1 MWGEGGGC
9 IVLNIIKEINNCGD
23 LRGSGNECEGPYTLS
38 TFHITSAKDKTT
50 LTIPVCL
57 DVSKSP

>member
-1 MWGEGGGC
+1 MWGGGGC

-38 TFHITSAKDKTT
+38 TFHITLYLLKIRQPSQYRFA
-50 LTIPVCL
+50 LM
-57 DVSKSP
+57 